1 MDRRSVLAAVA
12 ASVPAAAG
20 CAGVVGE
27 PARSTAES
35 DRDGNN
41 LADRADFPLQSG
53 VGDIAV
59 TSVAQPS
66 TLDAAVAVG
75 VARGVSDAHP
85 PQIGAVFENTGD
97 KRRTVRFGST
107 APLSSVTDRGPSDA
121 LALQELPYDGTYERD
136 GCWVVDR
143 GAETLPLLLA
153 ELDPGETIANRL
165 DLLSTSS
172 AAAGP
177 HCLPTGSFAF
187 EQSFR
192 AEGSGVEDSFEFTVE
207 IG

>member
-12 ASVPAAAG
+12 ASVPAVAG

-27 PARSTAES
+27 SS
-35 DRDGNN
+35 GNGRDGDS
-41 LADRADFPLQSG
+41 LRDAADFPLQSG
-53 VGDIAV
+53 VGEIAV

-66 TLDAAVAVG
+66 TLDAGVAVG

-85 PQIGAVFENTGD
+85 PQLGAVFENTGD
-97 KRRTVRFGST
+97 ETRTVQFGST

-121 LALQELPYDGTYERD
+121 LALQELPHDGTYERD

-153 ELDPGETIANRL
+153 ELEPGQTVANRM
-165 DLLSTSS
+165 DLVSTSS
-172 AAAGP
+172 GASGS
-177 HCLPTGSFAF
+177 HCLRRGRSPS
-187 EQSFR
+187 SSP
-192 AEGSGVEDSFEFTVE
+192 SGRRGAVSR
-207 IG
+207 IASSSP